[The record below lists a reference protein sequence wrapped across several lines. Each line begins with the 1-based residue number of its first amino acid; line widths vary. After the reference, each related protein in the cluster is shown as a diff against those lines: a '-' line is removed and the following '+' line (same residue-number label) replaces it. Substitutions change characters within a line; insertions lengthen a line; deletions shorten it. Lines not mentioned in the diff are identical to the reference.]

1 MTPTSADWIPGVAPR
16 SLKSCALFL
25 VVVMAIFVACC
36 LPIAF
41 WVGHS
46 GWLSLLAAASLCLFA
61 GLAALTISYY
71 FSLNGQGLAGMLL
84 AMGCRL
90 APPLVVC
97 LWLALNQDQTNQNSF
112 VGFLIGSYLVS
123 LAAETYLSVRMIDS
137 LSPKPAAN

>member
-1 MTPTSADWIPGVAPR
+1 
-16 SLKSCALFL
+16 
-25 VVVMAIFVACC
+25 MAIFVACC

-41 WVGHS
+41 WVGQS
-46 GWLSLLAAASLCLFA
+46 AWIALLAAAMLCLFA
-61 GLAALTISYY
+61 GLAALTISYF
-71 FSLNGQGLAGMLL
+71 FSSIGQSLAGMLL

-90 APPLVVC
+90 SPPLVVC

-123 LAAETYLSVRMIDS
+123 LAAETFLSVRMIDS